1 VAALPEART
10 AAADLSAI
18 GLPVLAGAV
27 ALEAAALACYSA
39 LTMQMLRP
47 VRDIR
52 FGTVLRID
60 LAVYGLTRVLPAAPV
75 SGAALRLRLLTA
87 AGVRRTPALFVAG
100 VEGTGSALLLHVL
113 LGVTLLVSL
122 PAQGGG
128 LGSTV
133 AATLGAVQLTVA
145 AAVVTVLV
153 RGGATLGRIARLVV
167 RVLPTLD
174 LRQVEATLRREGTQ
188 LRLMGQDHPRLAAAC
203 AWATAN
209 WVLDAAAL
217 WLVLAAAGYP
227 ADPLELFTGYAL
239 AGVLAVLPLTPGGI
253 GIVEGVL
260 IPTLTGFGAPA
271 QVALVGVLG
280 WRLVSFWLPIP
291 VGALSWLTLRRHRRD
306 KGPAATPRPAAGGSE
321 RLEVSDSETT
331 PHRGRGALSA
341 RADRPFPGRAA
352 QSTLVDEQPTSPRV
366 RPTRGPTN
374 DH

>member
-1 VAALPEART
+1 MRGAGRRLAVLVAVSFVGYGLVAALPEART
-10 AAADLSAI
+10 AATDLSAI

-75 SGAALRLRLLTA
+75 TGAALRLRLLTA

-133 AATLGAVQLTVA
+133 AATLGAVQLTLA

-174 LRQVEATLRREGTQ
+174 LRQVEATLRREGTR
-188 LRLMGQDHPRLAAAC
+188 LRLLGQDHPRLAAAC

-227 ADPLELFTGYAL
+227 TIRSSCSP
-239 AGVLAVLPLTPGGI
+239 
-253 GIVEGVL
+253 
-260 IPTLTGFGAPA
+260 
-271 QVALVGVLG
+271 
-280 WRLVSFWLPIP
+280 
-291 VGALSWLTLRRHRRD
+291 
-306 KGPAATPRPAAGGSE
+306 ATPLPEYSRCFRSPPAGSG
-321 RLEVSDSETT
+321 SS
-331 PHRGRGALSA
+331 
-341 RADRPFPGRAA
+341 RAY
-352 QSTLVDEQPTSPRV
+352 
-366 RPTRGPTN
+366 
-374 DH
+374 